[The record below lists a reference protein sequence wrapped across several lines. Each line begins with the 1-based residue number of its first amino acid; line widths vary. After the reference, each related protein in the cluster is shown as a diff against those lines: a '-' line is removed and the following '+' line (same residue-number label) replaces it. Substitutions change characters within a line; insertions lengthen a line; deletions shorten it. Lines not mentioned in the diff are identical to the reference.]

1 MKTVKRYNS
10 FEELKSTEAK
20 RSEIPVILKRHSAFE
35 KAIEEIS
42 SIKFQSRIKNQKSF
56 STTVNYLENL

>member
-20 RSEIPVILKRHSAFE
+20 RSEIPKILKRHSAFE
-35 KAIEEIS
+35 KAIKEIS
-42 SIKFQSRIKNQKSF
+42 SYKVKNKGSNQ
-56 STTVNYLENL
+56 NC

>member
-10 FEELKSTEAK
+10 FEELKSAEAK
-20 RSEIPVILKRHSAFE
+20 RSEIPEILKRHSAFE

-42 SIKFQSRIKNQKSF
+42 SIKFQSRIKNHLAPQ
-56 STTVNYLENL
+56 STI

>member
-20 RSEIPVILKRHSAFE
+20 RSEKQEILKRHSAFE
-35 KAIEEIS
+35 KAIKEIS
-42 SIKFQSRIKNQKSF
+42 SFKLKNKGSNQ
-56 STTVNYLENL
+56 NC